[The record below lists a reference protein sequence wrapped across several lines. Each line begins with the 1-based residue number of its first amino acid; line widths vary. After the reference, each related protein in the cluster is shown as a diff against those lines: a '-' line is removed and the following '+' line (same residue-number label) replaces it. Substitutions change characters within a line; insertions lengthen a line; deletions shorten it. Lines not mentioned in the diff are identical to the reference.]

1 MVRRTE
7 HAVYDLK
14 YHLVWVPRY
23 RKSLLVGAIE
33 KRLREVFGEIALH
46 HGLEIVELELMPDHV
61 HLFVGAP
68 PKWAPGKIV
77 GLFKAVSAE
86 VLFREFPEL
95 RSKLWGGHLWGAG
108 YYAGSVGDKVTTEI
122 IKRYIRHQRQ
132 LTIKW

>member
-1 MVRRTE
+1 MLRRTH

-33 KRLREVFGEIALH
+33 KRLREVFREIAFH

-61 HLFVGAP
+61 HLFVEAP

-77 GLFKAVSAE
+77 GTFKAVSAE
-86 VLFREFPEL
+86 ALFREFPEL
-95 RSKLWGGHLWGAG
+95 RRKLWGGHLWGAG
-108 YYAGSVGDKVTTEI
+108 YYAGSVGAK
-122 IKRYIRHQRQ
+122 
-132 LTIKW
+132 